1 MNSTLDGRKRL
12 RHDLRTCL
20 NHVLGYGEM
29 ILEAAGP
36 EGEETESWLEQI
48 ISHSHTALKLVDGA
62 FTNNSADAGRAGQLE
77 NLHRS
82 IDTLDLLTS
91 GRSTDAPVLAA
102 RASDDFQRLHGAV
115 LRMRELLDRPQSS
128 LAPAHGPPQDEGI
141 PQDMDEPASSAP
153 PRDFGLILVVDDDSG
168 NRDLL
173 TRLLGNSGYT
183 IATAGDGREGLEY
196 LQRNAVDLVI
206 SDLVMPGLD
215 GLQLLREIRRTE
227 RLSEVPVVVT
237 SGVDETDLVIKCLK
251 SGAEDY
257 VVKPFDPH
265 ILRTRVQNL
274 IERKRYRDRERRQ
287 KEELEKALRELDRQ
301 KREADRL
308 LLNILPEMVAKELV
322 SQGHVAPKYFED
334 VTVVTADFV
343 SFTSLTERQSA
354 DELVTSLHRYF
365 TAFDRAVQR
374 YRLEKL
380 KTVGDAYIYMAGIPD
395 RTPSHPVDAILAAFE
410 IIDALRQAKPADDP
424 LTWDI
429 RVGVHTGPVIAGVVG
444 IHKFAF
450 DIWGDTVNVCDRL
463 QRCGAPGRINVSD
476 RTYWRIKDFFDC
488 EPRGRVDLTD
498 TRQIEM
504 FFVNGILPKLRGGQS
519 IPAGFA
525 KRYRTYFQRD
535 VPAFPDFL

>member
-1 MNSTLDGRKRL
+1 
-12 RHDLRTCL
+12 
-20 NHVLGYGEM
+20 
-29 ILEAAGP
+29 
-36 EGEETESWLEQI
+36 
-48 ISHSHTALKLVDGA
+48 
-62 FTNNSADAGRAGQLE
+62 
-77 NLHRS
+77 
-82 IDTLDLLTS
+82 LDLLTS
-91 GRSTDAPVLAA
+91 GRKTDAPVLAA
-102 RASDDFQRLHGAV
+102 LVADDFQRLHGAV
-115 LRMRELLDRPQSS
+115 LRMRELLDRPESS
-128 LAPAHGPPQDEGI
+128 LASAHGPPPEEDLAPETPVDERL
-141 PQDMDEPASSAP
+141 SSASP
-153 PRDFGLILVVDDDSG
+153 NESGRILVVDDDAG

-173 TRLLGNSGYT
+173 TRLLGNNGYT
-183 IATAGDGREGLEY
+183 IATAGDGRAGLEY
-196 LQRNAVDLVI
+196 LRRNPVDLVI

-227 RLSEVPVVVT
+227 SLAEVAVVVT
-237 SGVDETDLVIKCLK
+237 SGVDETDLVVKCLK

-257 VVKPFDPH
+257 VVKPFDPD

-274 IERKRYRDRERRQ
+274 MERKRYRDRERRQ
-287 KEELEKALRELDRQ
+287 KEDLERTLRELDRQ

-308 LLNILPEMVAKELV
+308 LLNILPEMVARELV
-322 SQGHVAPKYFED
+322 SQGSVAPKYFED
-334 VTVVTADFV
+334 ITVVTADFV
-343 SFTSLTERQSA
+343 SFTTLTERQSA

-410 IIDALRQAKPADDP
+410 IIDALRQAKQPDDP

-450 DIWGDTVNVCDRL
+450 DIWGDTVNLCDRL

-488 EPRGRVDLTD
+488 EPRGQVELTGN
-498 TRQIEM
+498 RHIEM
-504 FFVNGILPKLRGGQS
+504 FFVNGILPKLRSGGPVPS
-519 IPAGFA
+519 AFA
-525 KRYRTYFQRD
+525 KRYHTYFQRE
-535 VPAFPDFL
+535 VPAFPDFLASETDASGSRAGRERR